1 MSKLIA
7 VWGSPGSGKTSFA
20 VKLACAIYE
29 QYNAVVLLL
38 SADMTTPGLPI
49 LFPCQKADELPSV
62 GVPLSKPEVTSGEVM
77 KSIVTVRDKV
87 NFGILGFGDGE
98 NKYSYP
104 AFDSVKS
111 NELITALQGIAHVV
125 VVDCTSEMDV
135 LSKAAVQRADTVL
148 RLATPDLKS
157 ISFFSSQLP
166 VYADPA
172 YKCEQHIV
180 GLNITEND
188 VYIPLEDAK
197 ACFGGVSFTLP
208 YSREIKQQML
218 DGELCKRLTD
228 KKYNAKLKRI
238 ITNLM

>member
-29 QYNAVVLLL
+29 QFNAVVLLL
-38 SADMTTPGLPI
+38 SADMITPSLPV
-49 LFPCQKADELPSV
+49 LFPHRKADELPSV

-77 KSIVTVRDKV
+77 KSIVTVKEKV
-87 NFGILGFGDGE
+87 NFGILGFGDRE
-98 NKYSYP
+98 NIYSYP
-104 AFDSVKS
+104 SFDSVKA
-111 NELITALQGIAHVV
+111 NELIMVLQSIAHVV
-125 VVDCTSEMDV
+125 VVDCTSEMDA
-135 LSKAAVQRADTVL
+135 LSKAAIQRADTVL

-157 ISFFSSQLP
+157 LSFYSSQLP

-172 YKCEQHIV
+172 YTCDQHIV
-180 GLNITEND
+180 GLNVTEND
-188 VYIPLEDAK
+188 AYMPLDDAK
-197 ACFGGVSFTLP
+197 AFFGGVSFTLP
-208 YSREIKQQML
+208 YCREIKQQMV
-218 DGELCKRLTD
+218 DGELCKRVSD